1 MGWGMNTGNMHTS
14 KLDLYTT
21 VLDTVF
27 KLDRQKS
34 KDKEYM
40 VFKTIS
46 MFWTAVHFFFMS
58 TYPAAG
64 NCFQKN

>member
-1 MGWGMNTGNMHTS
+1 MNASNMHTS
-14 KLDLYTT
+14 KLDLYTA

-27 KLDRQKS
+27 KPDWQKS

-46 MFWTAVHFFFMS
+46 MFWTAVHFFFYLSRMV
-58 TYPAAG
+58 G
-64 NCFQKN
+64 VMDGKFI